1 MRFPNRWTAPIL
13 AAALLAA
20 LAPSAFAQSSGAKK
34 SPKKAK
40 AAPAQSL
47 PPIFDPELVGT
58 KAMDAAVVACNET
71 SRRVFV
77 VLGTN
82 DCKPCRVLNDVVHDP
97 ALFEKFIQQFVPV
110 LIDVSPGGPNVDFVK
125 NYGIDAKKGFPAV
138 AIFESPEVPP
148 IITRKGEMVA
158 LTRKGPDAVR
168 GWIESQFGEKSGVT
182 VAK

>member
-138 AIFESPEVPP
+138 AISWSFCCSASPKPLMPFKSPSFALATMSPEKFSTISAPV
-148 IITRKGEMVA
+148 
-158 LTRKGPDAVR
+158 
-168 GWIESQFGEKSGVT
+168 S
-182 VAK
+182 